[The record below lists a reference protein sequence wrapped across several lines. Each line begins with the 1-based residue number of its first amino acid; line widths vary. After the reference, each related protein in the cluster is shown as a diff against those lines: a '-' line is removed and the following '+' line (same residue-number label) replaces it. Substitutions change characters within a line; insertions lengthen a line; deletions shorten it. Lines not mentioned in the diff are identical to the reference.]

1 MTSAIV
7 LVNCRFPFDASIID
21 KLSKVS
27 AVTRVYRTSGMY
39 DLIVKV
45 TSNTEND
52 LHKTIGAD
60 ISTIHDVDSTL
71 TMVIA

>member
-7 LVNCRFPFDASIID
+7 LVNCRFPFDATIID
-21 KLSKVS
+21 KLNRVS
-27 AVTRVYRTSGMY
+27 AVTRVYRTAGMY

-52 LHKTIGAD
+52 LRKTIGAN
-60 ISTIHDVDSTL
+60 IGTIHDVNSTL

>member
-1 MTSAIV
+1 MFIE
-7 LVNCRFPFDASIID
+7 P
-21 KLSKVS
+21 
-27 AVTRVYRTSGMY
+27 GMY

-52 LHKTIGAD
+52 LHKTIGDD
-60 ISTIHDVDSTL
+60 IGTIHDVDSTL

>member
-7 LVNCRFPFDASIID
+7 LVNCRFRFDVTIID
-21 KLSKVS
+21 KLNKVS

-52 LHKTIGAD
+52 LHKTIGDD
-60 ISTIHDVDSTL
+60 IGTIHDVNSTL

>member
-7 LVNCRFPFDASIID
+7 LLNCRFPFDTSIVD
-21 KLSKVS
+21 RLHQLS
-27 AVTRVYRTSGMY
+27 AVTNVYRTSGMY

-45 TSNTEND
+45 SADTENE
-52 LHKTIGAD
+52 LHTIVGD
-60 ISTIHDVDSTL
+60 KIGKIHDVDSTL